1 MSVYSSLC
9 PDPLFGDRV
18 SAFLTDELMAQY
30 VDEAPALGFVIH
42 FLGSG
47 TGLFHS
53 HRELIS
59 IIVISFCMVLFGLFY
74 LFYWGLSY
82 RNGRRV
88 LITEGVNE

>member
-53 HRELIS
+53 P
-59 IIVISFCMVLFGLFY
+59 
-74 LFYWGLSY
+74 
-82 RNGRRV
+82 
-88 LITEGVNE
+88 